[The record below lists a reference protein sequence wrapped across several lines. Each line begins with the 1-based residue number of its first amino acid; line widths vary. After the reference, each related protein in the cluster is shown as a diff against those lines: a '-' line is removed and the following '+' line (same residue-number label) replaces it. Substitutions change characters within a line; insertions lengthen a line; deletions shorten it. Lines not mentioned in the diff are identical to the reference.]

1 MADATAPTAAQRR
14 RSLSLAEAAREF
26 GRHPTPWLLA
36 AALLVALVW
45 RGLQGGPGPADAVV
59 VVGYLAAFPFLEWV
73 IHTSLLHWRPLPLG
87 KVTLDPLVA
96 RKHREH
102 HADPRDV
109 ELIFIPLS
117 ALAVGSV
124 VIVAITLSVPDR
136 GLGATFAVTAV
147 ALGLVYE
154 WIHYLVH
161 TDYRPRS
168 APYRAIWRH
177 HRLHHFKNEN
187 YWFTV
192 TTASTADR
200 VLRTQPDPSTVPTSP
215 TATTASAGLGD
226 GAP

>member
-1 MADATAPTAAQRR
+1 MADVTSAGQRR
-14 RSLSLAEAAREF
+14 RSLTLGAAAREF

-36 AALLVALVW
+36 GALLVTVAW
-45 RGLQGGPGPADAVV
+45 RGLQGAAGVADVAV

-73 IHTSLLHWRPLPLG
+73 IHTSLLHWRPVRLG
-87 KVTLDPLVA
+87 RFTLDPLVA

-109 ELIFIPLS
+109 ELIFIPLP
-117 ALAVGSV
+117 ALAVAGAS
-124 VIVAITLSVPDR
+124 IAAIALVVPDR
-136 GLGATFAVTAV
+136 ALGATFAVTAV

-200 VLRTQPDPSTVPTSP
+200 VLRTQPDPASVPTSP

-226 GAP
+226 GPI